1 VGGIKLWVDGH
12 GADEEVIELVP
23 ERRKR
28 IEVRNQ
34 DAVFGTHRQPGFPRR
49 GSHVIHSPRGREKN
63 VSRWLSR
70 FKRN

>member
-1 VGGIKLWVDGH
+1 MTGTRVEGKFGAVHMRSAGVGGIKLWVDGH

-34 DAVFGTHRQPGFPRR
+34 DAVFGTHR
-49 GSHVIHSPRGREKN
+49 
-63 VSRWLSR
+63 
-70 FKRN
+70 